1 MSNSIK
7 AQVAART
14 PYVVGAIFVAMFGAL
29 GAWQVSRGLEKAGA
43 QDAFESQSGFS
54 PWSPGMEV
62 STFQKLRAVG
72 RFDGGRQILLE
83 NIIVNSRVG
92 YYVLTPLRVDE
103 KSPLLLVNRGWLEA
117 SGPEPDPALID
128 VRGTRLAVHGRVGSV
143 PRAGY
148 RMGEPISTA
157 PGWPKLAVYPTLEEL
172 AITLGEPVQPFLLLM
187 DPEDEFGFLRQ
198 WTPEVMG
205 PGRHYGY
212 ALQWFAM
219 GLVLAGLLAWNYRKR
234 GFET

>member
-7 AQVAART
+7 AQEARRL
-14 PYVVGAIFVAMFGAL
+14 PYVVGAVVVLLFVAL
-29 GAWQVSRGLEKAGA
+29 GAWQISRGIGKASA
-43 QDAFESQSGFS
+43 QEAFASQTGFS
-54 PWSPGMEV
+54 SWSDGMDV
-62 STFQKLRAVG
+62 SAFQKLRTTG
-72 RFDGGRQILLE
+72 QFDNERQILLE

-92 YYVLTPLRVDE
+92 FYVLTPLHVGEDA
-103 KSPLLLVNRGWLEA
+103 PLLLVNRGWFA
-117 SGPEPDPALID
+117 GNGPEPDGAQISVPEAR
-128 VRGTRLAVHGRVGSV
+128 VTVHGRAGSV

-157 PGWPKLAVYPTLEEL
+157 SGWPKLAVYPTLDEL
-172 AITLGEPVQPFLLLM
+172 ALTLGEPVQPFVLLM

-198 WTPEVMG
+198 WTPEEMG

-219 GLVLAGLLAWNYRKR
+219 GFVLAGLLVWNYRKR